1 MSSGLKPWAES
12 YSPLRGDKS
21 SKILCS
27 QSREMLV
34 PRVGFQVH
42 YLSFKQTVKTG
53 LIPSHVAYYT
63 YVTILAH
70 GLLNIMPR
78 HERGQ
83 NGLPVVF
90 GLHCFTSKP
99 IREYGTVYANCSPD
113 AWSDGTK
120 VRS

>member
-1 MSSGLKPWAES
+1 MSSGLNPWAES

-70 GLLNIMPR
+70 GMLNIMAR

-83 NGLPVVF
+83 NRLAHVV
-90 GLHCFTSKP
+90 GLHCDLHPSRSENMERFMP
-99 IREYGTVYANCSPD
+99 I
-113 AWSDGTK
+113 
-120 VRS
+120 